1 MSKFVGL
8 REELNKLNIEISD
21 SELERFDKYYDLLI
35 DWNSKMNLTAIT
47 EKKEVLYKHFLD
59 SLSPMRYLSISKKKI
74 LDLGT
79 GAGFPGMPLAIMNS
93 DANFVLV
100 DSLNK
105 RVNFLNEVTEKLGLL
120 NVECI
125 HARAED
131 FANTTA
137 RESFDFV
144 FSRAVANLST
154 LSEYCLPFVKLGGF
168 FIPYKSDKSDDEID
182 SANRAV
188 SLLGGKINKME
199 EYELG
204 YDNISN
210 RLVFIEK
217 IKHTG
222 KLYPRKAG
230 VPGKQPL

>member
-47 EKKEVLYKHFLD
+47 EMKEVLYKHFLD

-79 GAGFPGMPLAIMNS
+79 GAGFPGIPLAIMNS